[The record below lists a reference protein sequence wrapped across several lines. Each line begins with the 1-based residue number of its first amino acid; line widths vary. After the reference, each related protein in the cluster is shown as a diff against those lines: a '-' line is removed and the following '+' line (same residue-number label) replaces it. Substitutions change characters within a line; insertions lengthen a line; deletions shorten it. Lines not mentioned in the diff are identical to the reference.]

1 MLAVSGAAGAQQAES
16 GPAGQ
21 RQPVRQ
27 QMPTLLLTQLD
38 PRVLAADLDNH
49 AFSLTFAQP
58 VPIKELLLLL
68 VRGTNL
74 SVIPD
79 PNVDGSFVGDLK
91 NVTVRQ
97 ALDLVLPPLGLD
109 FSVDGAVVHV
119 FRRQQETRL
128 FDISYI
134 AAERKGEATVG
145 GGAAETFT
153 RVSTT
158 TDGDLYADVTKGV
171 QGLVSDTATFN
182 VDRKAGLLQV
192 TDFPERIDRVARY
205 IEAVTDRLHRQV
217 QIDARV
223 LEIELDADHASGL
236 DWTPLSR
243 IRDSAKLLA
252 ALATQGKVSV
262 LANPRLLALNNEP
275 AIVRAVTASGG
286 GKDPRQIENVTIS
299 VTAHIA
305 EDGGVILS
313 VTPMVSSEGRVP
325 GESATREA
333 QTLARL
339 ADGES
344 IVFGGFPRARES
356 RERRYAGAKGGWFGR
371 STVSTKQRIELVVLL
386 TPRIV
391 GWGSSE

>member
-1 MLAVSGAAGAQQAES
+1 
-16 GPAGQ
+16 
-21 RQPVRQ
+21 
-27 QMPTLLLTQLD
+27 MPTLLLTQLD
-38 PRVLAADLDNH
+38 PRVLAADLDNR

-68 VRGTNL
+68 VRGTSL
-74 SVIPD
+74 SVIPGPD
-79 PNVDGSFVGDLK
+79 VEGSFVGDLK

-109 FSVDGAVVHV
+109 FSVDGAVVRV
-119 FRRQQETRL
+119 FGRQQETRL

-134 AAERKGEATVG
+134 ATERKGESTVG
-145 GGAAETFT
+145 GGAGATFT
-153 RVSTT
+153 RVSAT
-158 TDGDLYADVTKGV
+158 TDGDLYADITKGL

-192 TDFPERIDRVARY
+192 TDFPERLDRVARY
-205 IEAVTDRLHRQV
+205 VDAVTDRIHRQV

-223 LEIELDADHASGL
+223 LEIELNADHASGL
-236 DWTPLSR
+236 DWTLLSR
-243 IRDSAKLLA
+243 TRDSSKLLA
-252 ALATQGKVSV
+252 ALAAQGKVSV
-262 LANPRLLALNNEP
+262 LANPHLLALNNEP
-275 AIVRAVTASGG
+275 AIVRAVTESGG
-286 GKDPRQIENVTIS
+286 GNDPRQTDSVTIG

-305 EDGGVILS
+305 ADGGVMLS
-313 VTPMVSSEGRVP
+313 VSPIVSSEGRVP

-344 IVFGGFPRARES
+344 IVFGGFPRERES
-356 RERRYAGAKGGWFGR
+356 RERKYAGAKGGWFGR
-371 STVSTKQRIELVVLL
+371 STVSTKQRIEVVVLL